1 MRFWEIKLTVV
12 NGGELRGIFDVRAL
26 ALVNILVTVGKYHR
40 SALVELF
47 YLSSQKRIF
56 IWFL

>member
-1 MRFWEIKLTVV
+1 MV

-40 SALVELF
+40 SALVEL
-47 YLSSQKRIF
+47 YLKFPKENFQLVFMR
-56 IWFL
+56 WVWV